1 MARGVS
7 YSLDDTIAAIST
19 PLGEGGIGIVRLS
32 GPESTGI
39 VQRLFRPAGR
49 RAGGD
54 LPPRQLIL
62 GHIVDPA
69 SGQQVDEVLVSFM
82 PAPHTYTRQ
91 DVVEIN
97 CHGGMVATR
106 RVLEL
111 CLLAGARLAGPGEF
125 TLRAFLNGRIDL
137 AQAEA
142 VLDIVRAKTS
152 AGLQVAVGQ
161 LSGALSERV
170 RALRQ
175 RLLGVQAHVVASIDF
190 PEDEI
195 SQIDV
200 DVELEDIERALVH
213 LLETADR
220 GMIYRQGIRTAII
233 GRPNVGKSS
242 LLNALLR
249 TNRAIVTPIPG
260 TTRDTVEEML
270 NLQGIPLVLVDTAG
284 LDRAPRDPIE
294 ELGMERSR
302 VALESADLVLAVVDG
317 SMPLQP
323 QDQAILDLIGERPAL
338 VVINKC
344 DLPLALDENALPAGR
359 PRIRISALTGDGLPE
374 LEARILDMVLGGHV
388 TAQNEAVVSNPR
400 HKQALSTALAGV
412 RAARGAHQDG
422 LPADCISIDLSEA
435 LDALGQITGET
446 ADEELLDRIFR
457 EFCIGK

>member
-1 MARGVS
+1 MARGLS

-32 GPESTGI
+32 GPESAGI
-39 VQRLFRPAGR
+39 LRRLFRPAGTR
-49 RAGGD
+49 AAGG

-62 GHIVDPA
+62 GHIIDPA
-69 SGQQVDEVLVSFM
+69 SGQEVDEVLVSFM

-97 CHGGMVATR
+97 CHGGIVATR

-142 VLDIVRAKTS
+142 VLDIVRARTS

-161 LSGALSERV
+161 LSGALSARI

-175 RLLGVQAHVVASIDF
+175 RLMGVQAHVVASIDF

-195 SQIDV
+195 PQIDV
-200 DVELEDIERALVH
+200 GTELADIERELAH

-220 GMIYRQGIRTAII
+220 GIIYRQGIRTAII

-260 TTRDTVEEML
+260 TTRDTVEETL

-284 LDRAPRDPIE
+284 LDHAPRDPIE

-302 VALESADLVLAVVDG
+302 AALALADLVLAVVDG

-323 QDQAILDLIGERPAL
+323 QDQAILELLGERPAL
-338 VVINKC
+338 IVINKC
-344 DLPLALDENALPAGR
+344 DLPQALDEDALPAGR
-359 PRIRISALTGDGLPE
+359 PRVHVSALTGQGLPE
-374 LEARILDMVLGGHV
+374 LEDRILDMVLGGHV
-388 TAQNEAVVSNPR
+388 TPQNEAVVSSPR
-400 HKQALSTALAGV
+400 HKQALSAALESV
-412 RAARGAHQDG
+412 RSARTSWAQG

-446 ADEELLDRIFR
+446 ADEELLDRIFS

>member
-1 MARGVS
+1 MSRGLS

-19 PLGEGGIGIVRLS
+19 PLGEGGIGIVRMS
-32 GPESTGI
+32 GPDSAGI
-39 VQRLFRPAGR
+39 LRRLFRPAR
-49 RAGGD
+49 TRAGEH
-54 LPPRQLIL
+54 LPPRQLVL
-62 GHIVDPA
+62 GYIIDPA
-69 SGQQVDEVLVSFM
+69 CGSTVDEVLVSWM

-91 DVVEIN
+91 DVAEIN
-97 CHGGMVATR
+97 CHGGIAATR

-152 AGLQVAVGQ
+152 AGLQIAVGQ
-161 LSGALSERV
+161 LSGALSARV
-170 RALRQ
+170 RSLRQ
-175 RLLGVQAHVVASIDF
+175 RLMGVQAHVIASIDF

-195 SQIDV
+195 PAIDV
-200 DVELEDIERALVH
+200 EAELTHIEQELAH

-260 TTRDTVEEML
+260 TTRDTVEETL

-284 LDRAPRDPIE
+284 LDHAPRDPIE

-302 VALESADLVLAVVDG
+302 AALETADLVLVVVDG

-323 QDQAILDLIGERPAL
+323 QDHAILELLGKRPAL
-338 VVINKC
+338 IVVNKC
-344 DLPLALDENALPAGR
+344 DLPQALDESTLPAGR
-359 PRIRISALTGDGLPE
+359 PRIHISALTGQGLPE
-374 LEARILDMVLGGHV
+374 LEQHILDLVLGGHV
-388 TAQNEAVVSNPR
+388 VPQNEAVVSSPR
-400 HKQALSTALAGV
+400 HRQALSTALAGV
-412 RAARGAHQDG
+412 RAARSAHQEG

-446 ADEELLDRIFR
+446 ADEELLDRIFS